1 MTKWYTLNG
10 NLSNFILCCLQKEL
24 VTQLSTAKR
33 DLNILAEKEMEY
45 AKQAYNRSKEIK
57 ILRDRYSWSHSFF
70 SHHLRKQKTLIVIEW
85 NI

>member
-1 MTKWYTLNG
+1 M
-10 NLSNFILCCLQKEL
+10 
-24 VTQLSTAKR
+24 TQLSTAKR

-57 ILRDRYSWSHSFF
+57 ILRDRYSCSHSFSLVIF
-70 SHHLRKQKTLIVIEW
+70 VSKGFVVIEW